1 MFLDTPAAHSHL
13 ALKKQGNH
21 NLDIHAIVVAI
32 LMISPLFVH
41 V

>member
-1 MFLDTPAAHSHL
+1 MYLDTLVAHSHL
-13 ALKKQGNH
+13 ALKKQGNN
-21 NLDIHAIVVAI
+21 NLDRHAIVVAI